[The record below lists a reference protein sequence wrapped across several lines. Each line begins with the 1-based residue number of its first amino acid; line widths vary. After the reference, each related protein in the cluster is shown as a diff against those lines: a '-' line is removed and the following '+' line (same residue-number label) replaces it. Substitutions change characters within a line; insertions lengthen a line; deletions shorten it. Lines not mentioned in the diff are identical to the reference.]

1 MSILRKK
8 IRLKNNKNIKTKRN
22 FLILTVIFLILV
34 SFFFIDF
41 IGKIFSSKL
50 LKYAEAEVS
59 RIAKYVVNYAVTTKN
74 IKELEFNELFIVNKN
89 SKEEIQMV
97 DFDPVVVNNVLNSI
111 TETVIAHFKAI
122 EEGNLDTID
131 LSNSFILNVD
141 INKLKRGIVAE
152 IPIGVITGNSLL
164 ANLGPK
170 LPVKLSILGEIESQ
184 LETEV
189 KYYGI
194 NNALITVYVNIKVSE
209 QIYMPVVTG
218 KIEITQKIPIA
229 IKLIQGIVPDTYFGN
244 VDGML
249 HIE

>member
-1 MSILRKK
+1 MNKR
-8 IRLKNNKNIKTKRN
+8 IRLKKSKKSKTKRN
-22 FLILTVIFLILV
+22 ILILAIVFLFFGSVLV
-34 SFFFIDF
+34 IDF
-41 IGKIFSSKL
+41 VGKKFSKEL

-59 RIAKYVVNYAVTTKN
+59 RIAKYVVNYAVTTRN
-74 IKELEFNELFIVNKN
+74 IKELEFSELFIVSKN
-89 SKEEIQMV
+89 SKEEIQTV

-122 EEGNLDTID
+122 EEGDLETID
-131 LSNSFILNVD
+131 LSNSFLLNVD
-141 INKLKRGIVAE
+141 INKLKQGVVAE
-152 IPIGVITGNSLL
+152 VPIGIITGNSLL

-170 LPVKLSILGEIESQ
+170 LPVKLSILGEIESE

-209 QIYMPVVTG
+209 QIYMPIATG
-218 KIEITQKIPIA
+218 KVEITQRIPIT
-229 IKLIQGIVPDTYFGN
+229 IKLMQGIVPNAYFGN
-244 VDGML
+244 ADGLL

>member
-1 MSILRKK
+1 MKRK
-8 IRLKNNKNIKTKRN
+8 IRLKDNKNIKTKKN
-22 FLILTVIFLILV
+22 FLTLTVIFLILS
-34 SFFFIDF
+34 SFFLIDF
-41 IGKIFSSKL
+41 IGKNFSSKL

-89 SKEEIQMV
+89 SKEEIQTV

-111 TETVIAHFKAI
+111 TETIIAHFKAI

-131 LSNSFILNVD
+131 LPNSFILNVD
-141 INKLKRGIVAE
+141 INKLKQGVVAE

-209 QIYMPVVTG
+209 QIYMPVATG
-218 KIEITQKIPIA
+218 KVEITQKIPIA

-244 VDGML
+244 MNGML

>member
-1 MSILRKK
+1 MGRRIHLKK
-8 IRLKNNKNIKTKRN
+8 SRNIKTKRN
-22 FLILTVIFLILV
+22 LFVLTGILLFFV
-34 SFFFIDF
+34 SFFLIDF
-41 IGKIFSSKL
+41 VGKSFGGRL
-50 LKYAEAEVS
+50 LEYAEKEVS
-59 RIAKYVVNYAVTTKN
+59 RIAKYVVNYAVTTRN

-89 SKEEIQMV
+89 SKEEIQTV

-122 EEGNLDTID
+122 EEGDLSTID
-131 LSNSFILNVD
+131 LSNSFLLNVS
-141 INKLKRGIVAE
+141 INKLKQGIVSE

-170 LPVKLSILGEIESQ
+170 LPVKLSILGEIESELQ
-184 LETEV
+184 TEV

-209 QIYMPVVTG
+209 QIYMPIATG
-218 KIEITQKIPIA
+218 KVEISQKIPIA
-229 IKLIQGIVPDTYFGN
+229 IKLMQGIVPSTYFGN

-249 HIE
+249 RIE

>member
-1 MSILRKK
+1 MGKR
-8 IRLKNNKNIKTKRN
+8 IRLKGRKNIKKKRN
-22 FLILTVIFLILV
+22 ILILTIILLFLI
-34 SFFFIDF
+34 SFFLVDF
-41 IGKIFSSKL
+41 VGRSFSREL

-59 RIAKYVVNYAVTTKN
+59 RIAKYVVNYAVTTRN

-89 SKEEIQMV
+89 SKEEIQTV

-122 EEGNLDTID
+122 EQGDLDTID
-131 LSNSFILNVD
+131 LSNSFLLNVD
-141 INKLKRGIVAE
+141 INKLKQGVVAQ
-152 IPIGVITGNSLL
+152 IPIGVVTGNSLL

-170 LPVKLSILGEIESQ
+170 LPVKLSILGEIESE

-209 QIYMPVVTG
+209 QIYMPVATG
-218 KIEITQKIPIA
+218 KVEIAQKIPIA
-229 IKLIQGIVPDTYFGN
+229 IKLMQGIVPDTYFGN

>member
-1 MSILRKK
+1 MGRR
-8 IRLKNNKNIKTKRN
+8 IRLKGNQTIKKKRN
-22 FLILTVIFLILV
+22 ILILTVVFIILA
-34 SFFFIDF
+34 SLFFIDF
-41 IGKIFSSKL
+41 IGKIFSKEL

-59 RIAKYVVNYAVTTKN
+59 RIAKYVVNYAVTTIN
-74 IKELEFNELFIVNKN
+74 IKELEFDELFIVNKN
-89 SKEEIQMV
+89 SKEEIQTV

-111 TETVIAHFKAI
+111 TETVITHFKAI
-122 EEGNLDTID
+122 EQGDLDTID
-131 LSNSFILNVD
+131 LSNSFLLNVD
-141 INKLKRGIVAE
+141 INKLKQGVVAQ

-194 NNALITVYVNIKVSE
+194 NNAMITVYVNIKVSE

-218 KIEITQKIPIA
+218 KIEISQKIPIA
-229 IKLIQGIVPDTYFGN
+229 IKLMQGIVPDTYFGN
-244 VDGML
+244 MDGML
-249 HIE
+249 RIE